1 MSNHGISREVVVITK
16 PLLNSCHLQP
26 DLVISHY
33 SCFQIVLD
41 SWKDKKK
48 PTEGGLWDGRA
59 HSQSEDSKPSHD
71 GVKEQAFSSQRAFV
85 CSSSPQL
92 KGKCSICMAGKT
104 KATTTALRH
113 TSHLGHGLG
122 LEAWVLLAFCSKTKK
137 KSQFTASQIHDNIRR
152 FLRPRAYHM

>member
-1 MSNHGISREVVVITK
+1 MSNYGISREVVVITK

-71 GVKEQAFSSQRAFV
+71 GVKEQAFSSQQAFV

-113 TSHLGHGLG
+113 TSHLVHGLG
-122 LEAWVLLAFCSKTKK
+122 GLVSIRILFKNEKK
-137 KSQFTASQIHDNIRR
+137 YSVYCQSN
-152 FLRPRAYHM
+152 PW

>member
-16 PLLNSCHLQP
+16 PLLNTCHLQP

-33 SCFQIVLD
+33 SCFQIFLD

-71 GVKEQAFSSQRAFV
+71 GVKEQAFSSQQAFV
-85 CSSSPQL
+85 CSSSLQL
-92 KGKCSICMAGKT
+92 KAKCSICMAGKT
-104 KATTTALRH
+104 KPTTT
-113 TSHLGHGLG
+113 HLIGGRG
-122 LEAWVLLAFCSKTKK
+122 LEAWFLLSFCSKTKK
-137 KSQFTASQIHDNIRR
+137 NTQFTASQIHDNIRR